1 MKGGKSEIACA
12 EDRGTAGLKLRQGS
26 VFLSPTNK
34 QTGASAHVVL
44 PFVRA
49 QPLPTSIPK
58 NKTPKVCRPGCL
70 ANLPESPIHY
80 LRTDFHDR

>member
-26 VFLSPTNK
+26 VFLSPQINK
-34 QTGASAHVVL
+34 TGASAQVVL

-49 QPLPTSIPK
+49 QPLPTSPK
-58 NKTPKVCRPGCL
+58 NKTPKVCRPVRL
-70 ANLPESPIHY
+70 ANLPKSPIHY